1 MSGEANEDVTRR
13 DARVV
18 EFNDTENW
26 GERDEKR
33 GTGTEMRGSLEGVRD
48 EMRGHT
54 ESCDPKNAREN
65 QNQKVVID
73 YETSVDLF
81 SVTRQVRQGVASVSI
96 RLCPGMDSTHQKSIT
111 HQLQNNRCS
120 GSHRLIPHRGMCR
133 EVCC

>member
-1 MSGEANEDVTRR
+1 MSSEANEDVTRG

-26 GERDEKR
+26 GERDEKK

-54 ESCDPKNAREN
+54 ESCDPKNAGEN

-73 YETSVDLF
+73 YEASVDLF
-81 SVTRQVRQGVASVSI
+81 SVTKHVSI
-96 RLCPGMDSTHQKSIT
+96 YPCLMDVLDSPREHHSSTAK
-111 HQLQNNRCS
+111 
-120 GSHRLIPHRGMCR
+120 
-133 EVCC
+133 